1 MKILYFFLYL
11 LVGHFCPPGSGSGY
25 SNSNECGSGSTTLLL
40 QVPMTKLELRSVLE
54 PYGEP
59 TVTEMSTPYRGYV
72 FVDLRTT
79 EARAVQVKVVNGH
92 EIILAQT
99 KRYRESSVADPDP

>member
-1 MKILYFFLYL
+1 
-11 LVGHFCPPGSGSGY
+11 V
-25 SNSNECGSGSTTLLL
+25 

-79 EARAVQVKVVNGH
+79 EARAVQVKNGH
-92 EIILAQT
+92 EIILEQKDIVKAVV
-99 KRYRESSVADPDP
+99 RIRIRIRIRICRIHMF

>member
-1 MKILYFFLYL
+1 MRIRIQNP
-11 LVGHFCPPGSGSGY
+11 LV
-25 SNSNECGSGSTTLLL
+25 

-79 EARAVQVKVVNGH
+79 EARAVQVKGGH
-92 EIILAQT
+92 EIAL
-99 KRYRESSVADPDP
+99 

>member
-1 MKILYFFLYL
+1 MPSWIRIRIQQLKLMRIRIHNP
-11 LVGHFCPPGSGSGY
+11 LV
-25 SNSNECGSGSTTLLL
+25 

-79 EARAVQVKVVNGH
+79 EARAVQVKGW
-92 EIILAQT
+92 
-99 KRYRESSVADPDP
+99 S